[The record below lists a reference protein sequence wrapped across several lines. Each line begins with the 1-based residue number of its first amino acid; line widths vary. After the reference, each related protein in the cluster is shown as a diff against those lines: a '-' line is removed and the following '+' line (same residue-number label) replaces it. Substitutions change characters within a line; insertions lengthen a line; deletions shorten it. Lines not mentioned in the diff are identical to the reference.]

1 MTNDEMRWDES
12 SLNFMETKIIFF
24 LIFDL
29 ELFAFFSRILQNFTN
44 GKGAILISEISRKG
58 GKKRLKIVFFI
69 KDDVLEY
76 T

>member
-1 MTNDEMRWDES
+1 
-12 SLNFMETKIIFF
+12 METKIIFF

-44 GKGAILISEISRKG
+44 GKGAILISEISRKE